1 VGEKPINERIAI
13 LETDMEAVK
22 LGVSETKDDIKDI
35 NRTTR
40 AVLFSSVGALVLLVL
55 DIAMRMKQ

>member
-1 VGEKPINERIAI
+1 MGEKPINERIAI

>member
-1 VGEKPINERIAI
+1 
-13 LETDMEAVK
+13 MEAVK